1 MEKWVDIIRTVI
13 LLLSLTEKITGMF
26 LINHLTLIWHL
37 FVPIK
42 EIITQDKVYGRKTSR
57 V

>member
-26 LINHLTLIWHL
+26 LINHLTLI
-37 FVPIK
+37 
-42 EIITQDKVYGRKTSR
+42 
-57 V
+57 